1 MTKAKKAKKTKMG
14 QSILKGLKQALAY
27 EHEALTENERG
38 KYRVHDFSAID
49 VARVRKASGMTQH
62 EFSKTF
68 YIPLKTLRN
77 WEQGER
83 VPRGTASILLKIIQH
98 NPKAVLDALHV

>member
-1 MTKAKKAKKTKMG
+1 MTKTKKTKMG

-27 EHEALTENERG
+27 EQGTLTESESK
-38 KYRVHDFSAID
+38 KYRVHDLSAID

-83 VPRGTASILLKIIQH
+83 VPRGTASILLKIIER
-98 NPKAVLDALHV
+98 NPKAVLDALHI

>member
-1 MTKAKKAKKTKMG
+1 MKKPKKTKMG
-14 QSILKGLKQALAY
+14 QSILKGMKQALAY
-27 EHEALTENERG
+27 EKGALTEDERSQ
-38 KYRVHDFSAID
+38 YRVHDFSAVD
-49 VARVRKASGMTQH
+49 VTRVRKASGMTQR

-83 VPRGTASILLKIIQH
+83 VPRGAASILLKIIDR
-98 NPKAVLDALHV
+98 NPKAVLDALRV

>member
-1 MTKAKKAKKTKMG
+1 MAKHKRTKMG
-14 QSILKGLKQALAY
+14 QSILKGLKQAMAY
-27 EHEALTENERG
+27 EQATLSETERG
-38 KYRVHDFSAID
+38 KYRVHDFSALD

-83 VPRGTASILLKIIQH
+83 VPRGTASILLKIIDH
-98 NPKAVLDALHV
+98 NPKAVLDALRP

>member
-1 MTKAKKAKKTKMG
+1 MTKTKKTKMG

-27 EHEALTENERG
+27 EQGMLPEGERAR
-38 KYRVHDFSAID
+38 YRVHDFSAID
-49 VARVRKASGMTQH
+49 VVRVRKASGMTQH
-62 EFSKTF
+62 EFSRTF

-83 VPRGTASILLKIIQH
+83 VPRGTASILLKIIER
-98 NPKAVLDALHV
+98 NPKAVLEALRV